1 MDCREF
7 EAKLWAF
14 LDGELEAAVCAEL
27 RAHLEHC
34 PGCLQHYRF
43 EDALRL
49 FVRRCC
55 YERAPQ
61 AFRDRLVQ
69 LLARLEE

>member
-14 LDGELEAAVCAEL
+14 LDGELDAAACAQL
-27 RAHLEHC
+27 RAHLEDC
-34 PGCLQHYRF
+34 PGCLDHYRF

-55 YERAPQ
+55 QETVPDALRA
-61 AFRDRLVQ
+61 RLDR

>member
-14 LDGELEAAVCAEL
+14 LDGELDAAVCAEL
-27 RAHLEHC
+27 RAHLENC
-34 PGCLQHYRF
+34 PGCLDHYRF
-43 EDALRL
+43 EDALRG

-55 YERAPQ
+55 HEPVPDAL
-61 AFRDRLVQ
+61 RDRLYR
-69 LLARLEE
+69 LLACLED

>member
-1 MDCREF
+1 LDCREF

-14 LDGELEAAVCAEL
+14 LDGELDAAACAQL
-27 RAHLEHC
+27 RAHLEDC
-34 PGCLQHYRF
+34 PGCLDHYRF

-55 YERAPQ
+55 QETVPDALRA
-61 AFRDRLVQ
+61 RLDR